1 MINIVRGPQSYADLK
16 TVNGVVHDS
25 FEDACH
31 KLGLLENDE
40 EYIQGIKECSQ
51 WASGGYV
58 RKLFAQM
65 LLSLSLSSPRLVWES
80 TKDLLSEDILF
91 LERKKRRNPG

>member
-1 MINIVRGPQSYADLK
+1 MHVISLDCWK
-16 TVNGVVHDS
+16 MT
-25 FEDACH
+25 
-31 KLGLLENDE
+31 
-40 EYIQGIKECSQ
+40 EYIQGIKECSL